1 MEYFVHFIFNN
12 RYSCCRC
19 SQKSFYDSTNNI
31 VLLIISITA
40 THIRALLALAT
51 VNHKTN
57 MYELLGNA

>member
-1 MEYFVHFIFNN
+1 MEHFVHFILNN

-19 SQKSFYDSTNNI
+19 SQQSVHDSTNNI

-40 THIRALLALAT
+40 TQIRVLLHLAT

>member
-12 RYSCCRC
+12 PNSCCSC
-19 SQKSFYDSTNNI
+19 SQQSVYDSTNI

-40 THIRALLALAT
+40 TQIRALLPLAT